1 MASSTLVS
9 IIIDEG
15 LLLDSLPRVG
25 GSLFYVL
32 ETAWSSVTERL
43 RDFARSPEFAAKMEL
58 AFGQDVNVSELQTAW
73 AAGDFSKLP
82 RIEVRLRSH
91 LNGANGA
98 YAAALDRIF
107 ISEEFLNQNAGNM
120 GAASLTAR
128 VILEEIGHAVDG
140 RLNESDSPGDEGA
153 IFAALV
159 LGESLDAKTLQAL
172 KTEDDTGVINLNGQI
187 VAVEMQNF
195 TGTNGNDNII
205 GTAGDDTISP
215 LRGKDTVDGG
225 EGNDLLIVDYSSNLY
240 EGTTTYPS
248 GFLGSDKNN
257 PNGAGGWNGWFSAY
271 TRNDGDYDSVNFS
284 NIERFQIKG
293 TNFNDTF
300 DRGGYGV
307 FNIDGGAG
315 TDSIRY
321 ADFSSE
327 TTGLTVDNSGVT
339 LTQANGNVVKN
350 VEVFTNLWTGTGNDT
365 INYSVG
371 LRNWENINTGAGN
384 DTINTGSGRD
394 TVDGGAGNDLLIV
407 DYSSNLYAGNATY
420 SGGIGSSIN
429 PNGFGGWN
437 GYFYAY
443 SRNDGDY
450 DNVTF
455 SNIERFQITGTNF
468 NDTFDRGGYGV
479 FNIDGGTGTDVIR
492 YADLSSETTGLTV
505 DNSGITLT
513 QANGNVVK
521 NVEVFAN
528 LWTGTGNDTINY
540 SVGLRNY
547 ENINTGAGNDTINTG
562 SGRDTVDGGAGND
575 LLIVDY
581 SSNLYAGN
589 ATYSGGIGSSIN
601 PNGFGGWNGY
611 FYAYSRNDGDY
622 DNVTFSNIE
631 RFQITG
637 TNFNDTFDRGGYGV
651 FNIDGGTGTD
661 VIRYADLSSETTG
674 LTVDNSGIT
683 LTQANGNVVKN
694 VEVFANLWTGTGN
707 DTINYSVGLRN
718 YENINT
724 GAGNDTINTGSGRD
738 TVDGGAGNDLLIVD
752 YSSNLYAGNA
762 TYSGGIGS
770 SINPNGFGGWNG
782 YFYAYSRNDGDY
794 DNVTFSNIER
804 FQITGTNFNDSI
816 YTGDGD
822 DIITGGIGNDTLNVR
837 NGNDILIGVDPNSSN
852 PGRGEIDSFTGG
864 LGRDRFILG
873 DVSWLGYDDGD
884 STLAGNND
892 YAQISDFNPTD
903 DIIQLQGTSSN
914 YLLTVSGTD
923 TQLYLDKPGSEPDE
937 LIAILQNRTGLSLT
951 GSYFNYF
958 SALPNITLAINPAS
972 VNEDG
977 TPNLIYTFTRDGS
990 LTNPLTVNYT
1000 IGGTATNGTDYGNIG
1015 TSVTFTTNSSTAT
1028 VTVNPTADTVLESDE
1043 TVDITLGSGTG
1054 YTIGTTTAVTG
1065 TILNDDLPSITLAV
1079 NPLSVNEDG
1088 TTNLIYT
1095 FTRDGS
1101 LTNPLTVNYTIG
1113 GTATKGT
1120 DYANIG
1126 TSVTFAQNSAIATV
1140 TVDPKADATVES
1152 NETVALT
1159 LAPGTGYKIG
1169 TTTAVTGTILNDDP
1183 APATALSINDLTVIE
1198 GKDTRAILTV
1208 SLSSLSSKSISV
1220 NYTTTPINATA
1231 NSDYTHQTGTLTI
1244 AANSSIGTI
1253 FIPILND
1260 NLNEIDEAFTV
1271 TLSNP
1276 INATLSAD
1284 SVGEVIIT
1292 DTWQSNIT
1300 RTLPSGVENL
1310 RLIGDNP
1317 INGTGNASNNV
1328 LTGNSANNTLAG
1340 LAGNDTYVFTANSPL
1355 GLDTISETTTGGI
1368 DTLDLSGTN
1377 NPIRLN
1383 LGSITNQTV
1392 VTGNLTLK
1400 LSAVDVIENAFGGS
1414 GNDRIT
1420 GNSLSNTLNGGA
1432 GNDTL
1437 SGGAGNDILTGNQGD
1452 DLLVGGVDNDG
1463 FNYLTG
1469 RAFMASDIGLD
1480 TLTDFTPNAD
1490 KLSLSKTT
1498 FSALTSTVGNGF
1510 SQATDF
1516 AIVEDDALV
1525 ETSAAFI
1532 VYSSNSGSLFYNE
1545 NGSAIGLGTGAE
1557 FAVLVG
1563 SPALTASDF
1572 TLVA

>member
-1 MASSTLVS
+1 MASNTLVP

-15 LLLDSLPRVG
+15 LLLDSLTGVG

-32 ETAWSSVTERL
+32 ETAWSSVTELL
-43 RDFARSPEFAAKMEL
+43 RDFARSPEFAAKMKL

-82 RIEVRLRSH
+82 QIEVRLRSH

-98 YAAALDRIF
+98 YAAAIDRIF

-120 GAASLTAR
+120 GAASLTAS

-215 LRGKDTVDGG
+215 LRGRDNVNGG

-240 EGTTTYPS
+240 AGTATWPS
-248 GFLGSDKNN
+248 GLTGETIN
-257 PNGAGGWNGWFSAY
+257 PNGTGGWNGRFYAY
-271 TRNDGDYDSVNFS
+271 TRNDGDHDIVNFT

-315 TDSIRY
+315 TDIIRN

-327 TTGLTVDNSGVT
+327 TTGLTVDNSGV
-339 LTQANGNVVKN
+339 
-350 VEVFTNLWTGTGNDT
+350 
-365 INYSVG
+365 
-371 LRNWENINTGAGN
+371 
-384 DTINTGSGRD
+384 
-394 TVDGGAGNDLLIV
+394 
-407 DYSSNLYAGNATY
+407 
-420 SGGIGSSIN
+420 
-429 PNGFGGWN
+429 
-437 GYFYAY
+437 
-443 SRNDGDY
+443 
-450 DNVTF
+450 
-455 SNIERFQITGTNF
+455 
-468 NDTFDRGGYGV
+468 
-479 FNIDGGTGTDVIR
+479 
-492 YADLSSETTGLTV
+492 
-505 DNSGITLT
+505 TLT

-547 ENINTGAGNDTINTG
+547 ENISTGAGNDTINSG
-562 SGRDTVDGGAGND
+562 SGRDNVDGGEGND

-581 SSNLYAGN
+581 SSNLYQGTP
-589 ATYSGGIGSSIN
+589 TYPGGIGSSIN

-611 FYAYSRNDGDY
+611 FYAYTRNDGDY
-622 DNVTFSNIE
+622 DQV
-631 RFQITG
+631 
-637 TNFNDTFDRGGYGV
+637 NFT
-651 FNIDGGTGTD
+651 
-661 VIRYADLSSETTG
+661 
-674 LTVDNSGIT
+674 
-683 LTQANGNVVKN
+683 
-694 VEVFANLWTGTGN
+694 
-707 DTINYSVGLRN
+707 
-718 YENINT
+718 
-724 GAGNDTINTGSGRD
+724 
-738 TVDGGAGNDLLIVD
+738 
-752 YSSNLYAGNA
+752 
-762 TYSGGIGS
+762 
-770 SINPNGFGGWNG
+770 
-782 YFYAYSRNDGDY
+782 
-794 DNVTFSNIER
+794 NIER

-816 YTGDGD
+816 NTGDGD
-822 DIITGGIGNDTLNVR
+822 DIITGGMGNDTLNVR

-892 YAQISDFNPTD
+892 YAKISDFNPTD

-951 GSYFNYF
+951 ASYFNYF
-958 SALPNITLAINPAS
+958 SALPNITLAVNPVS

-1015 TSVTFTTNSSTAT
+1015 TSVTFAANSSTAT
-1028 VTVNPTADTVLESDE
+1028 VTVNPTADNVLESDE
-1043 TVDITLGSGTG
+1043 TVAITIASGTG

-1113 GTATKGT
+1113 GTATNGT
-1120 DYANIG
+1120 DYGNIG
-1126 TSVTFAQNSAIATV
+1126 TSVTFAANSSTATV

-1159 LAPGTGYKIG
+1159 LAPGTGYRIG

-1183 APATALSINDLTVIE
+1183 APATALSINDITVIE

-1220 NYTTTPINATA
+1220 NYTTAPINATA
-1231 NSDYTHQTGTLTI
+1231 NSDYTSQTGTLTI
-1244 AANSSIGTI
+1244 PANATTGTI

-1271 TLSNP
+1271 NLSNP

-1317 INGTGNASNNV
+1317 INGTGNAGNNV

-1368 DTLDLSGTN
+1368 DTLDFSGTN

-1510 SQATDF
+1510 SQATNF

-1525 ETSAAFI
+1525 ETSTAFI

>member
-1 MASSTLVS
+1 M
-9 IIIDEG
+9 
-15 LLLDSLPRVG
+15 
-25 GSLFYVL
+25 
-32 ETAWSSVTERL
+32 
-43 RDFARSPEFAAKMEL
+43 
-58 AFGQDVNVSELQTAW
+58 
-73 AAGDFSKLP
+73 
-82 RIEVRLRSH
+82 
-91 LNGANGA
+91 
-98 YAAALDRIF
+98 
-107 ISEEFLNQNAGNM
+107 
-120 GAASLTAR
+120 
-128 VILEEIGHAVDG
+128 
-140 RLNESDSPGDEGA
+140 
-153 IFAALV
+153 
-159 LGESLDAKTLQAL
+159 
-172 KTEDDTGVINLNGQI
+172 
-187 VAVEMQNF
+187 
-195 TGTNGNDNII
+195 
-205 GTAGDDTISP
+205 
-215 LRGKDTVDGG
+215 
-225 EGNDLLIVDYSSNLY
+225 
-240 EGTTTYPS
+240 
-248 GFLGSDKNN
+248 
-257 PNGAGGWNGWFSAY
+257 
-271 TRNDGDYDSVNFS
+271 
-284 NIERFQIKG
+284 
-293 TNFNDTF
+293 
-300 DRGGYGV
+300 
-307 FNIDGGAG
+307 
-315 TDSIRY
+315 
-321 ADFSSE
+321 
-327 TTGLTVDNSGVT
+327 
-339 LTQANGNVVKN
+339 TQANGNVVKN
-350 VEVFTNLWTGTGNDT
+350 VEVFANLSTGSGNDT
-365 INYSVG
+365 INYSVS
-371 LRNWENINTGAGN
+371 LRNYENINTGAGD

-455 SNIERFQITGTNF
+455 SNIERFQITGTNV
-468 NDTFDRGGYGV
+468 ND
-479 FNIDGGTGTDVIR
+479 I
-492 YADLSSETTGLTV
+492 
-505 DNSGITLT
+505 
-513 QANGNVVK
+513 
-521 NVEVFAN
+521 
-528 LWTGTGNDTINY
+528 
-540 SVGLRNY
+540 
-547 ENINTGAGNDTINTG
+547 
-562 SGRDTVDGGAGND
+562 
-575 LLIVDY
+575 
-581 SSNLYAGN
+581 
-589 ATYSGGIGSSIN
+589 
-601 PNGFGGWNGY
+601 
-611 FYAYSRNDGDY
+611 
-622 DNVTFSNIE
+622 
-631 RFQITG
+631 
-637 TNFNDTFDRGGYGV
+637 FDRGGYGV

-804 FQITGTNFNDSI
+804 FQITGTNFNDSLN
-816 YTGDGD
+816 TGDGD
-822 DIITGGIGNDTLNVR
+822 DIITGGMGNDTLNVR

-852 PGRGEIDSFTGG
+852 PGRGEVDSFTGG

-958 SALPNITLAINPAS
+958 SALPNITLAVNPAS

-1015 TSVTFTTNSSTAT
+1015 TSVTFTANSSTAT